1 MPVIAPARKAR
12 VRPCC
17 SPFIA
22 AAAVRRLDR
31 TEMFMPM
38 NPATPDRIAPS
49 TKPMALIR
57 PRNAKT
63 STATTTPTMPM
74 VVYWRFR

>member
-17 SPFIA
+17 SPLCA
-22 AAAVRRLDR
+22 AAAVRTFER

-38 NPATPDRIAPS
+38 KPATPDRIAPI
-49 TKPMALIR
+49 TKPVAGIA
-57 PRNAKT
+57 PRKKKT
-63 STATTTPTMPM
+63 SAATTTPTMAM
-74 VVYWRFR
+74 VVYCRLR